1 MQHVERE
8 EEKALLLPSWPFSSS
23 GPVAFSSSG
32 PVAFSYS
39 PVRSGVYHSIEEGE
53 GLEKSSA
60 IIPSSSQQ
68 PK

>member
-23 GPVAFSSSG
+23 GPVAFSSS
-32 PVAFSYS
+32 
-39 PVRSGVYHSIEEGE
+39 PVRSGVYHSNEEGE